1 MINSLLKNKTPKQSV
16 RRELELKHKVYTQ
29 PPHPPPPPFFS
40 GGGERIEPP
49 TKFSKKTGRGLTGSQ
64 LLEGAVGKE
73 VGDFFHGGCS
83 FYIKNNLK
91 SEIFNDKKSL

>member
-1 MINSLLKNKTPKQSV
+1 MINSLLKNKTRKQSV
-16 RRELELKHKVYTQ
+16 RRELELKHPT
-29 PPHPPPPPFFS
+29 PSPPPCRFW
-40 GGGERIEPP
+40 GERGLSFRPN
-49 TKFSKKTGRGLTGSQ
+49 FKKQTGRGLTGSQ

-91 SEIFNDKKSL
+91 SAIFNDKKSL